1 MRHAERDEYVKHRLR
16 GDLPSD
22 SLLASTDRRSVL
34 LAQAAKP
41 SPPAGAAAAP
51 AAKTPPPAKPAEPAG
66 AARPAAEMP
75 AAPSPFAGGTQAEL
89 KLDQKLDHATL
100 AEVFDEAIK
109 AFKSAVHYELTTPGY
124 SEDDTTAYD
133 KWTVRMDPPADQAR
147 HLLDA
152 VKARVAAMPV
162 FPSSNTIGGKVAGE
176 TEQRAL
182 LAMLGSMILITLY
195 LWIRFQRVIYGIAAV
210 VALIHDSLTTIG
222 ALALCYYLAKW
233 FPPLAN
239 VLLISPFKIGLIEVA
254 AVLTLIGYSVTDTV
268 VVFDRIREVKG
279 KSPFITPAM
288 INLSVNQT
296 LSRTILT
303 SLTVFLV
310 SGVLYA
316 LGGSTIHGFSFAMLF
331 GVVTGTY
338 SSVYIAAPL
347 LLVGAPH
354 VKNDRTVPAD
364 RK

>member
-1 MRHAERDEYVKHRLR
+1 M
-16 GDLPSD
+16 
-22 SLLASTDRRSVL
+22 LASADRSSVL

-41 SPPAGAAAAP
+41 TTPPGKATTASAPTAPKPAP
-51 AAKTPPPAKPAEPAG
+51 AAKPAAPAKPVEAETPAKPAAT
-66 AARPAAEMP
+66 PAAP

-100 AEVFDEAIK
+100 TGVFNEIVKSGK
-109 AFKSAVHYELTTPGY
+109 AVKPPVRYDLTNSSYT
-124 SEDDTTAYD
+124 EEDTTAYD
-133 KWTVRMDPPADQAR
+133 NWTVRMDLPAGQAGR
-147 HLLDA
+147 LLDA

-222 ALALCYYLAKW
+222 ALAMCYYIATW

-254 AVLTLIGYSVTDTV
+254 AILTLIGYSVTDTV

-279 KSPFITPAM
+279 KAPFITPAM
-288 INLSVNQT
+288 INTSVNQT

-316 LGGSTIHGFSFAMLF
+316 LGGATIHGFSFAMLF

-354 VKNDRTVPAD
+354 VKAAGAGDANQ
-364 RK
+364 K